1 MSDPIS
7 FDAPVDKYEPTPE
20 QIDQMFR
27 AMDDS
32 VSVINLRCTN
42 GPGEYQTQLECNQEI
57 DRNDRHLELMLSKD
71 YIQDAGRDLTPYEN
85 AITEGEAYIAEHPT
99 PEGTSV

>member
-1 MSDPIS
+1 MDPFI
-7 FDAPVDKYEPTPE
+7 PTPE

-32 VSVINLRCTN
+32 VFVINLRCTE
-42 GPGEYQTQLECNQEI
+42 GPGQDQTQLECNQEI

-71 YIQDAGRDLTPYEN
+71 YIQDAGRNLAPYEN
-85 AITEGEAYIAEHPT
+85 AITEGEAYIAAHGGL
-99 PEGTSV
+99 PEGTSVIGD